1 MPVSSSR
8 HASCM
13 LSCFSCVL
21 LFVTLWTVA
30 CQAPLSMGFSRPEHW
45 SGLPCYP
52 PGDLPVTGIEPM
64 SLMSPALAGGFFTTS
79 TTCEALS
86 RHLGILIPLPTPP
99 SPNGKSVPKE
109 QSISRLWDQVLPPNT
124 FCKWRTSHISRMK
137 ENKSLFSFLLRNKMY
152 ADCMQ
157 LKAHGS
163 HLYSVGCGNL
173 NGYRYEWWQMGA
185 LVVEVVLSIEILFQ
199 RLK

>member
-1 MPVSSSR
+1 MGGHLLPPSVLVFLRITSVWNKNLLLSDMQSCMLMPVSSSR

-86 RHLGILIPLPTPP
+86 RHLGILIPLPTPL

-109 QSISRLWDQVLPPNT
+109 QSISRL
-124 FCKWRTSHISRMK
+124 
-137 ENKSLFSFLLRNKMY
+137 
-152 ADCMQ
+152 
-157 LKAHGS
+157 
-163 HLYSVGCGNL
+163 
-173 NGYRYEWWQMGA
+173 
-185 LVVEVVLSIEILFQ
+185 
-199 RLK
+199 